1 MARYR
6 IIGRLKGKK
15 YISKSFPT
23 EAAALKAG
31 YKKVY
36 KKDGN
41 TKRKASAMLQSWYI
55 ETVK

>member
-1 MARYR
+1 MAYK
-6 IIGRLKGKK
+6 IVGRLKGKK
-15 YISKSFPT
+15 YISRSFLT

-41 TKRKASAMLQSWYI
+41 TKRKASASLQDWHV
-55 ETVK
+55 EKV